1 MEERA
6 GNLNVRQAAP
16 LPAQQDPN
24 TLVYAHETEI
34 SGHIAGLSTMIEK
47 LDGAAVQTKDIVVIS
62 LLLCYIKRLSNL
74 FFHEQ
79 EADTISPDELMVY
92 LDELADIAVHAD
104 VKILLSG
111 EVKEPISVR
120 KARLLYDY
128 FYNAVDWAANG
139 HCPNIIA
146 HLNMKEGGGG
156 IEMRLLPSA
165 DARTFT
171 PDTELSSAIAAEGG
185 SFTLTD
191 YDDAFGFYLSF
202 PVGGEEEQLQEQENR
217 LKLRG
222 EELKDTID
230 NLHILSREKELQN
243 IQMHAHDILGGWLT
257 MLLYAI
263 RSEQVPDL
271 DTLRLQS
278 RSLTRD
284 LIEGREAASPQDKFD
299 SLKKSF
305 ETIGVEI
312 LLDGEL
318 PGDKVK
324 GHLLMDVIGEGV
336 VNAVRHGFA
345 TEVSVLIRRS
355 DGGWHLEVT
364 DNGQQDKRGRTLCL
378 NPLQTQGTSPF
389 VSQGTSPFVSRPIAE
404 GGGLG
409 GLRKKLE
416 LHGGTLNIAAEQRF
430 VLAVDLPGGEEDG

>member
-146 HLNMKEGGGG
+146 HLSMGGG
-156 IEMRLLPSA
+156 ITMRLLPSA

-312 LLDGEL
+312 QLDGSL
-318 PGDKVK
+318 PGDEVK
-324 GHLLMDVIGEGV
+324 GQLLMDVIGEGV

-345 TEVSVLIRRS
+345 TEVYIRIERS

-364 DNGQQDKRGRTLCL
+364 DNGR
-378 NPLQTQGTSPF
+378 PPA
-389 VSQGTSPFVSRPIAE
+389 RPIVE

-409 GLRKKLE
+409 GLRKKLAP
-416 LHGGTLNIAAEQRF
+416 HGGALTAVADPRF
-430 VLAVDLPGGEEDG
+430 VLTVDLP